1 VPKLQSHPL
10 QSLLILTSSEVSQA
24 WEFLSQVEDLDPS
37 LVSPPPNLQH
47 LTWLEWR
54 MLHQLLHWEMFLRDN
69 SPLQ

>member
-1 VPKLQSHPL
+1 MPKLQSHPL

-37 LVSPPPNLQH
+37 LVSPPSNLQH
-47 LTWLEWR
+47 LSWLEWR
-54 MLHQLLHWEMFLRDN
+54 MLHQLLRWELFLKEN